1 MFRIARLRGAL
12 PRPASLSRSYASM
25 PPPPPSK
32 PLLLAGVLAA
42 GGLGY
47 FAVSQLMVFEKAK
60 PAAVPVLAK
69 GEAVD
74 TSTPV
79 TLVDMDEANARL
91 RGQARTF
98 TFKGKDGAKGRV
110 DTVRLDS
117 NTRVEDEW
125 DLRTGEGVNGN
136 STLFAG
142 VYDGHA

>member
-1 MFRIARLRGAL
+1 M

-47 FAVSQLMVFEKAK
+47 FAVSQLTAFERAKA
-60 PAAVPVLAK
+60 AAVPVMAK

-79 TLVDMDEANARL
+79 PLLTLDEANARL
-91 RGQARTF
+91 RGQSKSF
-98 TFKGKDGAKGRV
+98 TFQGKDGAKGRV
-110 DTVRLDS
+110 DLVRLDS

-125 DLRTGEGVNGN
+125 DLRTGEGVDGN